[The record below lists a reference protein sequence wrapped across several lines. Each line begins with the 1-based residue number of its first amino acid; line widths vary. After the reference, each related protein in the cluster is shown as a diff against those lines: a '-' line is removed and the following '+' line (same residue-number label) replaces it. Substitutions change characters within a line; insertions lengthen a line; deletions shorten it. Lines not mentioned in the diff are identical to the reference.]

1 MRSWRTCGIGLGLG
15 VLYSQDVV
23 DWLLPT
29 LSDPEEEEDS
39 LDCLGGVHSSSSSSK
54 AASRT
59 ESVSPS
65 HESVSM
71 ESLWSSGMV
80 VITCSPVLE

>member
-1 MRSWRTCGIGLGLG
+1 MKDEMRSWRTCGIGLGLG

-39 LDCLGGVHSSSSSSK
+39 LDSSSSSSK

-59 ESVSPS
+59 ETVSPS